1 MKKIGSLLMQTYQ
14 ERVSRVILD
23 DQTVF
28 YIFRKMVAQEY
39 GVRGGQYIE
48 ARYYKNKKLFVAA
61 KNSLWMSELQLS
73 RQHFI
78 DAINKEIGSDAV
90 NEIKIESSFAS

>member
-14 ERVSRVILD
+14 ERVARVILD

-28 YIFRKMVAQEY
+28 YIFKKIVSQEY
-39 GVRGGQYIE
+39 GARGEQYIE

-61 KNSLWMSELQLS
+61 KNSLWMNELQLS
-73 RQHFI
+73 RKHFI
-78 DAINKEIGSDAV
+78 NAINRELGSDAV
-90 NEIKIESSFAS
+90 IEIKVESSFAS